1 MEYVQERFTAEV
13 KATIA
18 ATGLVPPALI
28 ELTTP
33 KPNIPADL
41 AFPAHRAAKERGIA
55 PPLLA
60 AELAA
65 AIRPGEGSL
74 IGAVAAAGPFLNFSM
89 HPQRLATAV
98 LREIGARGERYGHQ
112 DDGVGKRIVID
123 YSAPNIARRMHVGHI
138 RSTII
143 GQTLVNIFRGL
154 GYTVIGDNHLGDW
167 GTQFGTVIGSIM
179 RYGKPE
185 GQGEAAIEQLEALYA
200 RYNNE
205 LKAQVALKEQYA
217 AEGNPPPALDPD
229 LEAEA
234 RRWSLAL
241 EQGDPEARAIWQ
253 WCVDLTMQAAQRNYN
268 RLGISFDHAY
278 GESFYEAMLP
288 GVIEEA
294 LRSEAVYRDEDG
306 SAVAELANLP
316 KFIIQRKDGGTVYM
330 TRDIATVKFR
340 LSEFGPERIIYVVDA
355 RQELHFRQLFAVVRA
370 MGYAEEVELVHVP
383 FGMIMTPDGQ
393 PLSTRKGNMVYL
405 EALLDEAV
413 ARARAVV
420 EQKSPELAE
429 AEKAAVAE
437 AVGVGAVIYN
447 DLYQDPR
454 RNITLDWDRMLAT
467 EGNSAT
473 YLQYSHARCR
483 SILRRAAE
491 GAGEKGQGAAG
502 PADLSLLVHPSE
514 TRLLK
519 HLARLPDAL
528 REAGARYASFVIA
541 EWCYTTAR
549 EFGVF
554 FEQCPV
560 LKADSPAL
568 RAARLELV
576 AATATAL
583 KSGLALLG
591 IKAPERM

>member
-1 MEYVQERFTAEV
+1 MEYALERFTAEV
-13 KATIA
+13 RDAIA
-18 ATGLVPPALI
+18 ATGKVPAALI

-41 AFPAHRAAKERGIA
+41 AFPAFRAAKELKLA
-55 PPLLA
+55 PPALA

-65 AIRPGEGSL
+65 AVVPGPGSL
-74 IGAVAAAGPFLNFSM
+74 IGAVEAAGPFLNFSM
-89 HPQRLATAV
+89 HPERLAAAV
-98 LREIGARGERYGHQ
+98 VGEIRARGAAYGRQ
-112 DDGVGKRIVID
+112 ADGAGRQIVID
-123 YSAPNIARRMHVGHI
+123 YSAPNIAKRMHVGHI

-143 GQTLVNIFRGL
+143 GQALVNIFRAL
-154 GYTVIGDNHLGDW
+154 GYRVIGDNHLGDW
-167 GTQFGTVIGSIM
+167 GTQFGVVLASIE
-179 RYGKPE
+179 RFGRPAAE
-185 GQGEAAIEQLEALYA
+185 GEAAMEQLEAIYA
-200 RYNNE
+200 RYSGE
-205 LKAQVALKEQYA
+205 MGRQQKEIEQA
-217 AEGNPPPALDPD
+217 EAEGRPAPSFDPHFGD
-229 LEAEA
+229 IA

-253 WCVDLTMQAAQRNYN
+253 WCVDLTLAAAQRNYD
-268 RLGISFDHAY
+268 RLGIRFDHAY
-278 GESFYEAMLP
+278 GESFYEHMLAD
-288 GVIEEA
+288 VIADA
-294 LRSEAVYRDEDG
+294 LRSEAAYRDPDG
-306 SAVAELANLP
+306 SVVAELDNLP

-330 TRDIATVKFR
+330 TRDMATIKFR
-340 LSEFGPERIIYVVDA
+340 MAQFDPAQIIYVVDA
-355 RQELHFRQLFAVVRA
+355 RQELHFRQLFALTRA
-370 MGYAEEVELVHVP
+370 IGYVQDVELVHIP
-383 FGMIMTPDGQ
+383 FGVVTTPDGQ
-393 PLSTRKGNMVYL
+393 PLSTKKGNMVYL
-405 EALLDEAV
+405 EALLDDAT

-420 EQKSPELAE
+420 EQKSPELDE

-437 AVGVGAVIYN
+437 AVGVGAVVYN

-454 RNITLDWDRMLAT
+454 RNIALDWERMLAT

-491 GAGEKGQGAAG
+491 QGAGDGSGGNLA
-502 PADLSLLVHPSE
+502 LLTHPSE

-519 HLARLPDAL
+519 HLARLPEAL

-560 LKADSPAL
+560 LRAETPEL
-568 RAARLELV
+568 REARLALV

-583 KSGLALLG
+583 KNGLALLG

>member
-1 MEYVQERFTAEV
+1 MEYALERFTAEV
-13 KATIA
+13 KAAIA
-18 ATGLVPPALI
+18 ATGLVSPALI

-33 KPNIPADL
+33 KSNIPADL
-41 AFPAHRAAKERGIA
+41 AFPAHRAAKERGV
-55 PPLLA
+55 PPPQLA

-65 AIRPGEGSL
+65 AIAPGEDSL
-74 IGAVAAAGPFLNFSM
+74 IGAVQAAGPFLNFSM
-89 HPQRLATAV
+89 HPQRLAAAV
-98 LREIGARGERYGHQ
+98 LHAIGAQGPRYGHQ
-112 DDGVGKRIVID
+112 RDGAGKRIVID

-167 GTQFGTVIGSIM
+167 GTQFGTVIGSIK
-179 RYGKPE
+179 RYGRPD
-185 GQGEAAIEQLEALYA
+185 GQGEAAMEQLEAIYA

-205 LKAQVALKEQYA
+205 MKAQAQLKEQYV
-217 AEGNPPPALDPD
+217 AEGNPPPLLDPD

-253 WCVDLTMQAAQRNYN
+253 WCVDLTLRAAQRNYE
-268 RLGISFDHAY
+268 RLGVSFDHAY
-278 GESFYEAMLP
+278 GESFYEGMLP
-288 GVIEEA
+288 EVIDEA
-294 LRSEAVYRDEDG
+294 LRSEAAYSDPDG
-306 SAVAELANLP
+306 SVVVELDKLP
-316 KFIIQRKDGGTVYM
+316 KFILRRNDGGTVYM
-330 TRDIATVKFR
+330 TRDVATIKFR
-340 LSEFGPERIIYVVDA
+340 LREFNPESMIYVVDA
-355 RQELHFRQLFAVVRA
+355 RQELHFRELFALVRA
-370 MGYAEEVELVHVP
+370 MGYSQDVALVHVP
-383 FGMIMTPDGQ
+383 FGMITTPDGQ

-405 EALLDEAV
+405 ETLLDEAV
-413 ARARAVV
+413 ARARSVV
-420 EQKSPELAE
+420 EDKSPDLSDE
-429 AEKAAVAE
+429 EKAAVAE

-454 RNITLDWDRMLAT
+454 RNITLDWERMLARD
-467 EGNSAT
+467 GNSAT
-473 YLQYSHARCR
+473 YLQYTHARCR

-491 GAGEKGQGAAG
+491 GAGPAEHQTAEGAN
-502 PADLSLLVHPSE
+502 LSLLVHPSE

-560 LKADSPAL
+560 LKAETPEL
-568 RAARLELV
+568 RAARLQLV

-583 KSGLALLG
+583 KNGLAFLG